1 MVSIRLGVPIRLS
14 VLGPLAVLIAACAPV
29 TNPAPIPTTTT
40 TRAAVLCPIDASTNA
55 YAAYVDTPSGESEVV
70 TFTANTP
77 AAVDAKVAQL
87 EVAGDVVAVGP
98 DRVVSALAVV
108 DPTDDDFYYKQW
120 GNVGTIEGV
129 GATPVGYAP
138 TKTQFEA
145 AWETQN
151 GIGITV
157 AVIDTGVQAD
167 HPDLA
172 GRVSSERQD
181 FVTNPEG
188 ELGRATDLHG
198 HGTHVAG
205 IIAAADN
212 DTGVVGGAPQSTI
225 LAVRVLDSSGNGFIS
240 AVARGVDW
248 AVANE
253 AKVINLS
260 LGSTSNS
267 PVLEAA
273 VNNAVAEG
281 VVVVAAAGNNPTCL
295 VSSYPG
301 AYPQAIS
308 VGAIKESGAI
318 ADYSNRDAS
327 VDIAAPGTNILSTL
341 TTHAYGP
348 KSGTSMA
355 TPVVA
360 ASVALLLQKCL
371 ALDPPVPLAP
381 AAVRTRLRA
390 TMSAP
395 VPGFAAAP
403 YEVGVVQPG
412 TLVAADCPI

>member
-1 MVSIRLGVPIRLS
+1 MVSIRLS
-14 VLGPLAVLIAACAPV
+14 VLGALAVLIAACAPV

-40 TRAAVLCPIDASTNA
+40 TTRAAVSCQTDAPANA

-70 TFTANTP
+70 TFTASTP

-108 DPTDDDFYYKQW
+108 NPTNDPDYIKQW
-120 GNVGTIEGV
+120 GNVV
-129 GATPVGYAP
+129 PTPDGYEP
-138 TKTQFEA
+138 TKTQFTT

-151 GIGITV
+151 GTGITV

-167 HPDLA
+167 HPDLV
-172 GRVSSERQD
+172 GRLPLPGRD
-181 FVTNPEG
+181 FVISNTTAGAPG
-188 ELGRATDLHG
+188 TATDPQG

-212 DTGVVGGAPQSTI
+212 TDGVVGGAPASTL
-225 LAVRVLDSSGNGFIS
+225 LAVRVLDSCGTGFIS

-248 AVANE
+248 AVDNE
-253 AKVINLS
+253 ADVINMS
-260 LGSTSNS
+260 LGTTSDV
-267 PVLEAA
+267 PVLEVA
-273 VNNAVAEG
+273 VNRAVEAG
-281 VVVVAAAGNNPTCL
+281 VVVVAAAGNSGGSVL
-295 VSSYPG
+295 SYPG
-301 AYPQAIS
+301 AYAQAIS
-308 VGAIKESGAI
+308 VGAIEGSGAI
-318 ADYSNRDAS
+318 ASYSNRDAA
-327 VDIAAPGTNILSTL
+327 VDIAAPGSTILSTL
-341 TTHAYGP
+341 RTHVSEPAYGP

-371 ALDPPVPLAP
+371 ALDPAVVLTP

-395 VPGFAAAP
+395 VSGFAAAP
-403 YEVGVVQPG
+403 NEVGVVQPG
-412 TLVAADCPI
+412 MLVAAAC